1 MKTLDELQKMN
12 RDDRVTGIPGKK
24 VIAVGMA
31 TCVIAAGARPVMTSF
46 AKEIRTR
53 GVKNV
58 ELKMTGCIG
67 MCSLEPIAEVYDE
80 DGTKTIYINLTEA
93 KAAQIVREH
102 IIGGKICREFT
113 ADGAE

>member
-12 RDDRVTGIPGKK
+12 RDERVTGTPGKK

-31 TCVIAAGARPVMTSF
+31 TCGIAAGVRPVMNSF

-80 DGTKTIYINLTEA
+80 DGTKTIYINLTEE
-93 KAAQIVREH
+93 KAAAIVKRH
-102 IIGGKICREFT
+102 IIGGKICREYT
-113 ADGAE
+113 AR